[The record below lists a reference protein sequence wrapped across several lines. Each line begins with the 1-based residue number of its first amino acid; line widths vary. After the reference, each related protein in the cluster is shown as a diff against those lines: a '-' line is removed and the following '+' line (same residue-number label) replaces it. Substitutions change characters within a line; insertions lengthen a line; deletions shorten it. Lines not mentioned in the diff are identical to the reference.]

1 MREADRLLAQ
11 PEVQLSAGAQRPP
24 VPHPSKI
31 PACMLELRR
40 WVCWRY
46 ENRHGKP
53 TKVPVQPNGALA
65 KPNDAATWWSF
76 HECMSAADAF
86 GFGVGFML
94 GDGIVGVD
102 LDHVRD
108 PQTGGIEPWAKEVI
122 DELASYAEVS
132 ASGRGIHILC
142 RGALPP
148 GRRRKGPIEMYDR
161 ARFFCMTGWRLNDC
175 DLAECTAGLARLHRR
190 IFGDG
195 RNGRGASVARDLGLD
210 DQELIRRACAAKDGI
225 RFKRLWGGDWKGDY
239 PSQSEADLALCSL
252 LAFWT
257 GGNIARIDRLFRM
270 SGLMREKWNR
280 GDYRTATISRAVEGH
295 RRFCEPERRANE
307 STVAALAL
315 PHSSPTGSQDEPDLI
330 SQNLTDA
337 GNAERLFALHG
348 QDYLFVGR
356 WDRFVTWDG
365 TRWADDDGRRM
376 RDLVT
381 HTARA
386 MFRQAAR
393 LEPDARKIYAKH
405 SARMESQAGV
415 NGCLFMVPVC
425 REAVATPEDFD
436 RDPFLLNVANGTI
449 DLRTGELRPHR
460 REDRLMKMAP
470 VRFDPKAKC
479 PRWEQFLREVF
490 EAHPDVIPFLQRAV
504 GYSLTGDVREECFF
518 LLWGKGMNGKGT
530 FLGTLMALL
539 GDYAMAFDIRTLAL
553 RKIDADGP
561 SEGIAR
567 LRGRRFVKAEEP
579 RDEFS
584 FNEGLLKWLTGG
596 DRIVA
601 RRLHENSAEFDPTF
615 KIWVATNPKPVIRS
629 TDFAMWRRVKLIP
642 FTVSFEDRN
651 DPSLKRRL
659 LDELPGILAWA
670 IEGCLRWQED
680 GLQFPETVLSAIA
693 DYRRE
698 QDQVGRFLEE
708 CCVRTPTATV
718 PARRLYEA
726 YRQWAEGGGEPVAS
740 ETIIGNRLRDK
751 GFAKEHTWK
760 GWQYVGIGLRTQDEG
775 TGRP

>member
-1 MREADRLLAQ
+1 
-11 PEVQLSAGAQRPP
+11 
-24 VPHPSKI
+24 
-31 PACMLELRR
+31 
-40 WVCWRY
+40 
-46 ENRHGKP
+46 
-53 TKVPVQPNGALA
+53 
-65 KPNDAATWWSF
+65 
-76 HECMSAADAF
+76 
-86 GFGVGFML
+86 
-94 GDGIVGVD
+94 
-102 LDHVRD
+102 
-108 PQTGGIEPWAKEVI
+108 
-122 DELASYAEVS
+122 
-132 ASGRGIHILC
+132 
-142 RGALPP
+142 
-148 GRRRKGPIEMYDR
+148 
-161 ARFFCMTGWRLNDC
+161 
-175 DLAECTAGLARLHRR
+175 
-190 IFGDG
+190 
-195 RNGRGASVARDLGLD
+195 
-210 DQELIRRACAAKDGI
+210 
-225 RFKRLWGGDWKGDY
+225 
-239 PSQSEADLALCSL
+239 
-252 LAFWT
+252 
-257 GGNIARIDRLFRM
+257 
-270 SGLMREKWNR
+270 
-280 GDYRTATISRAVEGH
+280 
-295 RRFCEPERRANE
+295 
-307 STVAALAL
+307 
-315 PHSSPTGSQDEPDLI
+315 
-330 SQNLTDA
+330 
-337 GNAERLFALHG
+337 
-348 QDYLFVGR
+348 
-356 WDRFVTWDG
+356 
-365 TRWADDDGRRM
+365 
-376 RDLVT
+376 
-381 HTARA
+381 
-386 MFRQAAR
+386 
-393 LEPDARKIYAKH
+393 
-405 SARMESQAGV
+405 
-415 NGCLFMVPVC
+415 
-425 REAVATPEDFD
+425 
-436 RDPFLLNVANGTI
+436 
-449 DLRTGELRPHR
+449 
-460 REDRLMKMAP
+460 MKMAP

-615 KIWVATNPKPVIRS
+615 KIWIATNPKPVIRS

-775 TGRP
+775 T